1 MIVVLLRSSLLN
13 EGDTTGRRHRLH
25 RGLACAA
32 VVWTSAPRP
41 VGAEDVLM
49 THREIERAYAP
60 AGEAALPDLT
70 ALPGV
75 ARVGDP
81 DEAELRATYVD
92 TADLA
97 LTRAGVSLR
106 RRAGGHDE
114 GWHLKV
120 PAGHGRDELQLP
132 LTPAQQPP
140 RELLDPVKGWV
151 RGAPLGAVATI
162 QTRRTTYP
170 LLDATGR
177 VLAEVADDQVTG
189 TPADG
194 APPVLWRE
202 WEVELV
208 DGAPDLLEAADALM
222 ATVGVSPSSVQRKIV
237 RVLGDR
243 IPPGPRLRTPKAK
256 KPAARVVQRRLAEQV
271 AEFLRRDHEIRRGR
285 DEGVHRARVACRRL
299 RSALATFRPLLD
311 REITEPLREEIKWLG
326 TQLGG
331 ARDAR
336 VVRDRLTEL
345 VRDEEQ
351 VDGAALRRIDDT
363 YARRREAADRVV
375 AKTLTSARYFEL
387 LDALDRLVAEPPW
400 TGVAEADARD
410 VLPRR
415 VGKDW
420 KRLRRRVE
428 EVETEADRDLAM
440 HEARKAAKRLRYA
453 AEALRPVWGKDA
465 KRLVRATKGI
475 TTLLGERQDTVMSRA
490 ELAELTAEAQQAGE
504 DTFTF
509 GRLHA
514 REEKR
519 ADDIDD
525 EFAEVWAEFPRPR
538 LGS

>member
-13 EGDTTGRRHRLH
+13 ERDTTGDRRRLH
-25 RGLACAA
+25 PGVACPPM
-32 VVWTSAPRP
+32 VWTSAPRR
-41 VGAEDVLM
+41 VEAEDVPM

-60 AGEAALPDLT
+60 AGEAGLPDLT

-81 DEAELRATYVD
+81 DVAELSATYVD

-97 LTRAGVSLR
+97 LARTGVSLR
-106 RRAGGHDE
+106 RRTGGHDA

-120 PAGHGRDELQLP
+120 PAGRGRDEVQLP
-132 LTPAQQPP
+132 LTPARQPP
-140 RELLDPVKGWV
+140 RELRDAVQGWV
-151 RGAPLGAVATI
+151 RGAPLGVVATI
-162 QTRRTTYP
+162 ETRRTTYP
-170 LLDATGR
+170 LLDAAGR

-189 TPADG
+189 TPADS

-222 ATVGVSPSSVQRKIV
+222 ATVGVSPSAVQRKIV

-243 IPPGPRLRTPKAK
+243 MPPGPRLRTPKAG

-271 AEFLRRDHEIRRGR
+271 AELLRRDHEIRRGR

-311 REITEPLREEIKWLG
+311 REITEPLRGEIRWLG

-331 ARDAR
+331 ARDAK
-336 VVRDRLTEL
+336 VVRDRLTKL
-345 VRDEEQ
+345 VEDEEQ
-351 VDGAALRRIDDT
+351 VDGVARRRIDAT

-375 AKTLTSARYFEL
+375 STTLTSARYFEL

-415 VGKDW
+415 VQRDW
-420 KRLRRRVE
+420 KRLRRRVD
-428 EVETEADRDLAM
+428 EVETAADRDLAM

-453 AEALRPVWGKDA
+453 AEAVRPVWGKDA
-465 KRLVRATKGI
+465 KRLVKATKRI

-519 ADDIDD
+519 ADDLDD
-525 EFAEVWAEFPRPR
+525 EFSAVWEDFSRPR